1 MIEYSISKNHF
12 QLVQTR
18 ATIANQKSVVYHIYQ
33 KKVNGEKTGRENKK
47 VNIEY

>member
-18 ATIANQKSVVYHIYQ
+18 ATVANQKSGCIPYLS
-33 KKVNGEKTGRENKK
+33 KKGQWRENGAR
-47 VNIEY
+47 E